1 MLTARREL
9 ARTTERAVAEE
20 TVRLDEQRLAARRA
34 IIQKRALRLG
44 EIGTALSLLAA
55 RLKSQSPVGGQAEI
69 EQRIGRLGAEQ
80 QALLA
85 QEAAELSPVETQ
97 CTERLQAFRSK
108 RAAADEEELSRL
120 RASLEKKARSSAGKP
135 MQERR
140 LSKPMLPSAL
150 GPPPAPVKT
159 PEMLPPTTHP
169 SDAASGQGLDRA
181 IRQETA
187 ELATLLARRHGVR
200 LVLNHGRRD
209 GLPDITPRVA
219 RWLSDYWARAK

>member
-9 ARTTERAVAEE
+9 ARATERAMAEE

-34 IIQKRALRLG
+34 IIQERALRLG

-85 QEAAELSPVETQ
+85 QEAVELSPVETQ
-97 CTERLQAFRSK
+97 YTERLQAFRSK

-120 RASLEKKARSSAGKP
+120 RASLERKARSSAGKP

-140 LSKPMLPSAL
+140 FSKPTLPTAL
-150 GPPPAPVKT
+150 APAPIPIKA
-159 PEMLPPTTHP
+159 PQMLPPTNPP

-200 LVLNHGRRD
+200 LVLNHSRRD